1 MAILENLIPDH
12 IVGRES
18 RHVTIAISG
27 FLSQGVDNVQEW
39 SQLSMDL
46 SKSKTTVFCYRWESS
61 LVSSIGKAAL
71 RAVTGAFSS
80 VLAFGRV
87 ILAKLA
93 GPIGIAIGAVGLV
106 GGPLLS
112 FKESKVKAKVCGKL
126 LACALALRD
135 PFPGQTIS
143 LIAFSLGN

>member
-80 VLAFGRV
+80 VLAQN
-87 ILAKLA
+87 
-93 GPIGIAIGAVGLV
+93 
-106 GGPLLS
+106 LS
-112 FKESKVKAKVCGKL
+112 PWWDT
-126 LACALALRD
+126 CAFARD
-135 PFPGQTIS
+135 VRYREEGW
-143 LIAFSLGN
+143 